1 MITGITS
8 TETAM
13 SMTLLRMEVLANNLA
28 NINSTAFKKD
38 LLFQEMLDE
47 VTDPAAPEGE
57 GATFTY
63 MVDFS
68 DGPLQATGNTLDF
81 ALEGRGFFAVST
93 PEGTR
98 YTRNGNFTIA
108 LDGTIVTQAGYPV
121 QGVQGVLRVP
131 DAHRTDRSSIVVSE
145 EGEIALGTQSIG
157 QLRIVDFPDLGLL
170 TKTGQAMFAAD
181 PLTPVIDKGDLS
193 TRVRQGYLEG
203 SNVDGLREMIDM
215 VDLVRTFEAEQK
227 VVQAQDATTAQAL
240 EVGRL

>member
-1 MITGITS
+1 
-8 TETAM
+8 M

-28 NINSTAFKKD
+28 NINSTGFKKD

-47 VTDPAAPEGE
+47 ASDPAAPDVDA
-57 GATFTY
+57 ATFTY

-68 DGPLQATGNTLDF
+68 DGPLQATGNTLNL

-121 QGVQGVLRVP
+121 QGVQGVLHVP
-131 DAHRTDRSSIVVSE
+131 DPQRTDRSKIVVSE
-145 EGEIALGTQSIG
+145 QGEIALGTQPIG
-157 QLRIVDFPDLGLL
+157 KLRIVDFPNLGVLK
-170 TKTGQAMFAAD
+170 KTEQSLFAAD
-181 PLTPVIDKGDLS
+181 PLSPVIEKTDLS

-215 VDLVRTFEAEQK
+215 VELVRTFEAEQK
-227 VVQAQDATTAQAL
+227 VVQALDATTAQAL
-240 EVGRL
+240 DVGRV